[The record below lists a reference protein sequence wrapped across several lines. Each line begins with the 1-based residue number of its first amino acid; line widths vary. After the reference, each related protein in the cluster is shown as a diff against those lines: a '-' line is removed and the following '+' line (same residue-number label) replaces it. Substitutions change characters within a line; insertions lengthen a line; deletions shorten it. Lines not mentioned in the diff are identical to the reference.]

1 MTNILT
7 YEVQGAID
15 RQLVTTAV
23 KNAINDGFT
32 STFTPASAD
41 GHSLVE
47 RIGALLTQVIIKSNE
62 IATNTR
68 RGAANFAIAS
78 LELQALSKD

>member
-1 MTNILT
+1 MANWSPELAEDLANQHGVDVDAEMTNILT

-41 GHSLVE
+41 GRKPS
-47 RIGALLTQVIIKSNE
+47 
-62 IATNTR
+62 
-68 RGAANFAIAS
+68 
-78 LELQALSKD
+78 